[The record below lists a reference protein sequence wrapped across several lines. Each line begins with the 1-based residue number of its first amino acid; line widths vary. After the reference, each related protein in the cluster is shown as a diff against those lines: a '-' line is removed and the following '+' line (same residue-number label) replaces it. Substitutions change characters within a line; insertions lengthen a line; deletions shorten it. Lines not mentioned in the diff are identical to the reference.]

1 MKALVYTQPH
11 ELTYREEPDAVAGNG
26 EAVVAVDA
34 VGICGS
40 DMHGYHGRDPRR
52 VPPLILGHE
61 ASGRIIQGPGAGGR
75 VVLNPLITCGR
86 CDHCQGGRANLC
98 ADRRLIGMNRPGAF
112 AEQIS
117 MPPQNLIPIPDGMD
131 SVHAAL
137 TEPAATALH
146 ALALAARA
154 GHRPLA
160 EGRALVLGGG
170 SVGLLAA
177 LLLRREG
184 VRSIL
189 LGDTN
194 PLRRR
199 TAEAA
204 GAAETF
210 DPARSRPDAEAFD
223 LVVDAVGG
231 AETRRVAL
239 EAVRAGGV
247 VMHIGLMDSVG
258 EADFR
263 RLTLAEITFIGTY
276 TYTPV
281 DLRAAL
287 AALHSGALGTLAW
300 AEVRPLSDGARAF
313 DDLDKGR
320 TAAAKVVLVPN
331 G

>member
-194 PLRRR
+194 PLHIDPEVAR
-199 TAEAA
+199 AHAA
-204 GAAETF
+204 ASAPSDIIG
-210 DPARSRPDAEAFD
+210 
-223 LVVDAVGG
+223 L
-231 AETRRVAL
+231 TRRPKLPPAKCCTNSL
-239 EAVRAGGV
+239 
-247 VMHIGLMDSVG
+247 LSN
-258 EADFR
+258 
-263 RLTLAEITFIGTY
+263 GTPA
-276 TYTPV
+276 TPQI
-281 DLRAAL
+281 API
-287 AALHSGALGTLAW
+287 SPT
-300 AEVRPLSDGARAF
+300 
-313 DDLDKGR
+313 
-320 TAAAKVVLVPN
+320 
-331 G
+331 